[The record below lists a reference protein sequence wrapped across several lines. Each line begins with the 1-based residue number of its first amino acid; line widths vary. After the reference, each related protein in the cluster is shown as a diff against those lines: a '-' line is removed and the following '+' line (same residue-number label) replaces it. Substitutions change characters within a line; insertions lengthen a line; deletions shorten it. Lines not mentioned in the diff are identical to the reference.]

1 MVTVRESIFIKFD
14 NGVSVE
20 RMELEVDSAEELPS
34 ADFMQGHLLYQG
46 SIAHD
51 VSTGAFY
58 AIDSNGTWYNQD
70 GSGAAIPASDD
81 DEPNDTEPENE
92 GDENA
97 ESV

>member
-14 NGVSVE
+14 NGVSIE

-46 SIAHD
+46 SLAHD

-58 AIDSNGTWYNQD
+58 AIDSTGTWFAQD
-70 GSGAAIPASDD
+70 GSGAVV
-81 DEPNDTEPENE
+81 PEE
-92 GDENA
+92 SEETENA